1 MKRHEPC
8 THLRPDYSRLELA
21 HYIWRD
27 VETDEIS
34 WEPTTIEAEL
44 TRLGLLN
51 PKENGND

>member
-27 VETDEIS
+27 LETDEIS